1 MNSRFYLLPQQ
12 STASSSE
19 AKKLETIFV
28 LFFHVFVMSAIALLA
43 VGASGLSKPADQAD
57 PVKLARDWHL
67 AGGGCII
74 LLLMITAAGVV
85 AFWTFFSSTSSSQRG
100 RNVTAAAQKLAL
112 AVAVAAPVLC
122 IRVIG
127 SAAFYFGKK
136 LDMNPVSG
144 TMGFRVGL
152 YLIPE
157 VIAAIVLLVGGIM
170 SRNVRK
176 EAEAPKEGDY

>member
-1 MNSRFYLLPQQ
+1 M
-12 STASSSE
+12 TA
-19 AKKLETIFV
+19 V
-28 LFFHVFVMSAIALLA
+28 ALLA
-43 VGASGLSKPADQAD
+43 VGASGLSNRADQAD
-57 PVKLARDWHL
+57 PIKLARDWHL

-74 LLLMITAAGVV
+74 LLLMIVAAGVV
-85 AFWTFFSSTSSSQRG
+85 AFWTFFSSSSSASSQRRG
-100 RNVTAAAQKLAL
+100 RNVTAAAQKLIL

-127 SAAFYFGKK
+127 SAAFYFGKN

-157 VIAAIVLLVGGIM
+157 VIAALVLLVGGIV
-170 SRNVRK
+170 SRNVKR
-176 EAEAPKEGDY
+176 EAEAHKAGGY